1 LRAERDP
8 HVDQYLR
15 LQIDRYEAILSE
27 WWDHSTVR
35 HDEKAAGVLL
45 RALGGLDRILRLDQV
60 EPAAGQETVVI
71 AADRDTYI
79 KQLQQV
85 VESRQRRASPRP

>member
-1 LRAERDP
+1 
-8 HVDQYLR
+8 
-15 LQIDRYEAILSE
+15 
-27 WWDHSTVR
+27 
-35 HDEKAAGVLL
+35 VLL

-79 KQLQQV
+79 KQQQQV